1 MAARRLILAVT
12 ILCAA
17 SLTTVAWSQSTASKG
32 AALFSS
38 YDVMALRLEAP
49 LNDLF
54 SHAGREDDYSVLGT
68 LGYTAGGQE
77 RNIEN
82 VEVSLRGHTSLAAT
96 ECTFP
101 KLKLRFSSA
110 SATDGTPFS
119 GAASLKIG
127 THCGESTD
135 DSVTAKY
142 GRLASE
148 ASPHREAFVYRLLDT
163 LGIATLKAR
172 PARITYVYTDAKDGQ
187 TPDQKQ
193 PLARNAMLLEN
204 DDAMV
209 ERLGGVRQIEE
220 AAFTNARDQF
230 APADTIAVAL
240 AEAMIGNFDWCLKMT
255 PRDAYRC
262 NARHPLWNII
272 AVVDQSGRARPAPY
286 DFDVSGI
293 VAGKHRWFADVY
305 NEAFVP
311 SRSHP
316 VVEVLGQV
324 QRTRTLF
331 ARPDLDAVRARFV
344 ERKSNV
350 YAALSAATMDAAGKQ
365 VAKQYLDG
373 FFDAI
378 GSDEAF
384 YRPAVVAP
392 NTVPY
397 GDSGR
402 TKPVCA
408 ARGAIPIGTI
418 VSEPAATE
426 GQMIQVTLLDV
437 TWHWG
442 PPTKCPAVHQ
452 SSVWIDSSAVSRE
465 YPPATAKPSAAVRP

>member
-1 MAARRLILAVT
+1 MAARRLVLAVA

-17 SLTTVAWSQSTASKG
+17 VFTTIAWSQSTAPKG
-32 AALFSS
+32 PALFSS
-38 YDVMALRLEAP
+38 YDLMNLRLEAP

-54 SHAGREDDYSVLGT
+54 AHAGREDDYSVLGT
-68 LGYTAGGQE
+68 LGYTAGGEE
-77 RNIEN
+77 RKIEN
-82 VEVSLRGHTSLAAT
+82 VEISLRGHTSLAAT

-101 KLKLRFSSA
+101 KLKLRFSSE
-110 SATDGTPFS
+110 SVLDGTPFN
-119 GAASLKIG
+119 GAASVKVG

-142 GRLASE
+142 GRLPSE

-163 LGIATLKAR
+163 LGIPTLKAR

-187 TPDQKQ
+187 TPNQKQ
-193 PLARNAMLLEN
+193 PLVRNAMLLES

-209 ERLGGVRQIEE
+209 ARLGGVRQIEE

-230 APADTIAVAL
+230 TPADTIALGL

-255 PRDAYRC
+255 PRDTYRC

-293 VAGKHRWFADVY
+293 VAGKHRWFADVF
-305 NEAFVP
+305 NEAFVA

-331 ARPDLDAVRARFV
+331 GRSDLDAVRARFV
-344 ERKSNV
+344 EKKSDV
-350 YAALSAATMDAAGKQ
+350 YRALTAATMDAAGKQ

-384 YRPAVVAP
+384 YRPVVVAP
-392 NTVPY
+392 NTLPY
-397 GDSGR
+397 ADSGR
-402 TKPVCA
+402 TKQACP
-408 ARGAIPIGTI
+408 ARGAIPIGTV

-426 GQMIQVTLLDV
+426 GQMMQVTLLDV

-452 SSVWIDSSAVSRE
+452 SAVWVDSSAVSRD
-465 YPPATAKPSAAVRP
+465 YPSATDKRSAAIRP